1 MIEEPIAAPPGP
13 ETPRL
18 SWLPA
23 FDWKAAVILTLGIA
37 VLTVV
42 HYHPDPLYLGDRWQL
57 FSWQGLNFLLLFVAP
72 VLVIRFVF
80 RESLGDYG
88 LQLGEWR
95 EWGKWL
101 LLFLVV
107 FIPCAAIASRL
118 PQFHMYYPRYRP
130 MLFNHWLIFASMGG
144 WLVYFCAW
152 EFFFRG
158 FMLFGL
164 GKRIGAVAIFV
175 QMVPFV
181 MAHFPKPELESWA
194 AVIAG
199 IALGLMAWRSKS
211 FVGTW
216 LLHWLSA
223 TAMDLFVV
231 FWPLHH
237 R

>member
-1 MIEEPIAAPPGP
+1 MTEEPLTEQPEPEAP
-13 ETPRL
+13 TP

-23 FDWKAAVILTLGIA
+23 FDWKAAVILTLGIV

-42 HYHPDPLYLGDRWQL
+42 HYHPDPLRLGMQFRL
-57 FSWQGLNFLLLFVAP
+57 FSWQGLNFLLLFLVP
-72 VLVIRFVF
+72 VVVIKFVF
-80 RESLGDYG
+80 RESLADYG
-88 LQLGEWR
+88 LQMGEWR
-95 EWGKWL
+95 VWGKWL
-101 LLFLVV
+101 LLFLAV
-107 FIPCAAIASRL
+107 FIPCAIIASRL
-118 PQFHMYYPRYRP
+118 PEFARYYPRYRP
-130 MLFNHWLIFASMGG
+130 MLTNHWLIFASLGG

-175 QMVPFV
+175 QMAPFV

-194 AVIAG
+194 AIIAG
-199 IALGLMAWRSKS
+199 IALGLMAWRGRS
-211 FVGTW
+211 FVGPW
-216 LLHWLSA
+216 LLHWLAA

-231 FWPLHH
+231 FWPLHP

>member
-1 MIEEPIAAPPGP
+1 MADEPTNEAPEP
-13 ETPRL
+13 EPARL
-18 SWLPA
+18 SWLPTC
-23 FDWKAAVILTLGIA
+23 DWKAAVILLLGIV

-42 HYHPDPLYLGDRWQL
+42 HYHPNPLHLDMRFRL
-57 FSWQGLNFLLLFVAP
+57 FSWQGLNFLLLFVVP
-72 VLVIRFVF
+72 VLVIKLVF
-80 RESLGDYG
+80 RESLRDYG
-88 LQLGEWR
+88 LQLGDWR
-95 EWGKWL
+95 TWGKWL

-107 FIPCAAIASRL
+107 FLPCAVIASRL
-118 PQFHMYYPRYRP
+118 PEFHRYYPRYQP
-130 MLFNHWLIFASMGG
+130 MLVNHWLVWVSMAG

-164 GKRIGAVAIFV
+164 GKRIGALAIVV

-194 AVIAG
+194 AIIAG
-199 IALGLMAWRSKS
+199 IALGLMAWRSRS

-216 LLHWLSA
+216 LLHWLAA

-231 FWPLHH
+231 FWPLHPH
-237 R
+237 